1 MVQKSVSPLWN
12 SLALDRGAPA
22 SLQDQIVGYFRAAVL
37 EGRLEA
43 GTRVPSSRALA
54 GDHGVARI
62 TAVQAYERLT
72 AEGYLVSRPGSG
84 LFVAEHLPEHPLRP
98 TARPRRAGAKPPPL
112 GRNRELALPP
122 RTLEH
127 LPLAAGV
134 PALDRFPWSDWAR
147 ITARLLRE
155 RPEALLGYCEP
166 RGERALRQAIAQY
179 LAANR
184 GIACDPDQILV
195 VAGSQ
200 QGIDLTARALAEPGD
215 RAWVE
220 EPGYPAGRA
229 ALRSAGFELVP
240 VPVDDEGIDVGAG
253 LRLAPHARL
262 ALVAPSHQYPLG
274 AVMSLRRRLAL
285 LDWAESADAW
295 ILEDDYDGDYRYAGR
310 PLAPLHMLDRGS
322 RVLFLGTF
330 SKVLAPGLRLGY
342 LVVPPAAVE
351 RFAALKAASDRHAPG
366 LLQIALARFIEE
378 GRLAAHLRR
387 MRTLYAS
394 RRAAL
399 LEALAAE
406 AGGFLAAGGSPE
418 AGLHLVAH
426 LSGRIDDVAAS
437 ARALEARVHAAP
449 LSSYYSG
456 TRRERGFVLG
466 FAGTPEEQMG
476 GAVRRL
482 VAATRASLRPILNG
496 RSRN

>member
-1 MVQKSVSPLWN
+1 
-12 SLALDRGAPA
+12 
-22 SLQDQIVGYFRAAVL
+22 
-37 EGRLEA
+37 
-43 GTRVPSSRALA
+43 
-54 GDHGVARI
+54 
-62 TAVQAYERLT
+62 
-72 AEGYLVSRPGSG
+72 
-84 LFVAEHLPEHPLRP
+84 LPEHPLP
-98 TARPRRAGAKPPPL
+98 PVARLRRLGAKPPRL
-112 GRNRELALPP
+112 GRDRALALPP
-122 RTLEH
+122 RPFDH
-127 LPLAAGV
+127 LPLAAGL

-155 RPEALLGYCEP
+155 RPQALIGYCDP
-166 RGERALRQAIAQY
+166 RGERPLRQAIAQY

-215 RAWVE
+215 SVWVE

-229 ALRSAGFELVP
+229 ALRSAGFELAP
-240 VPVDDEGIDVGAG
+240 VPVDEEGIDVGAG
-253 LRLAPHARL
+253 VRQAPRARL

-295 ILEDDYDGDYRYAGR
+295 ILEDDYDGDYRYGGR
-310 PLAPLHMLDRGS
+310 PLAPLYTLDRGN

-351 RFAALKAASDRHAPG
+351 RFAELKAASDRHAPG

-394 RRAAL
+394 RRATL

-406 AGGFLAAGGSPE
+406 ADGLLEAHATPE

-426 LSGRIDDVAAS
+426 LRRRIDDVAAS
-437 ARALEARVHAAP
+437 ARALKARVHAAP

-456 TRRERGFVLG
+456 TKPERGFVLG
-466 FAGTPEEQMG
+466 FAGTPEEQMR

-482 VAATRASLRPILNG
+482 VAAAEAN
-496 RSRN
+496 